1 MKLYQKYL
9 ALMLMLLF
17 VAIVY
22 FYIQNKQEF
31 VNRVDVVLVNLL
43 DKQIEEEKAKAFA
56 FAFSLSQNETLQT
69 AIQNNDGAKG
79 YQILKRYMNTL
90 ETFSGAEVHTQ
101 IISKDFVIFAR
112 SWDNRDAGLPIKEY
126 RPDLE
131 EMVRTLEPHLSFE
144 AARRLVLIASIPIVK
159 EGAFIGFVEVIQ
171 KFDAIENYFAN
182 YDVDLLVLLDAKYE
196 DQAVLLRESP
206 RIGDTIVANEGANI
220 HHISNLQKS
229 GVESLLT
236 QGILEGESHFYFS
249 KAILNSEGQN
259 IGSFIL
265 ILSKKKLKL
274 FSAFEEE
281 LDTFF
286 TYARKDLY
294 YSTISHDPSINLYH
308 DFTDKE
314 LLLLKRCVHREDR
327 VALEEKLRKRLKNY
341 TQDELISLL
350 LDVNTNRK
358 SRGEIK

>member
-9 ALMLMLLF
+9 ALMLLLLLI
-17 VAIVY
+17 AIVY
-22 FYIQNKQEF
+22 FYIQNKHEF
-31 VNRVDVVLVNLL
+31 VNRVDVVLINLL

-56 FAFSLSQNETLQT
+56 FAFALSQNETLQT
-69 AIQNNDGAKG
+69 AIQNSDGAKG
-79 YQILKRYMNTL
+79 YEILKRYMSTL
-90 ETFSGAEVHTQ
+90 ETFSGSKVRTQ

-171 KFDAIENYFAN
+171 KFDAIEDYFAN

-196 DQAVLLRESP
+196 AQAVLLDKNP

-220 HHISNLQKS
+220 HHIAYMQKT
-229 GVESLLT
+229 GVGDLLT
-236 QGILEGESHFYFS
+236 QGILEGENHFYFS

-265 ILSKKKLKL
+265 ILSKKKLSL

-294 YSTISHDPSINLYH
+294 YSIINRDPSINSYH

-314 LLLLKRCVHREDR
+314 LLLLKKCVHGEDR
-327 VALEEKLRKRLKNY
+327 VALEEKLRKQLENY

-350 LDVNTNRK
+350 LDVNSNKK

>member
-22 FYIQNKQEF
+22 FYIENKQEF
-31 VNRVDVVLVNLL
+31 VNRVDVVLINLL

-79 YQILKRYMNTL
+79 YSILKRYMNTL

-196 DQAVLLRESP
+196 GQAVLLDKSP

-220 HHISNLQKS
+220 HHISYLQKK
-229 GVESLLT
+229 GVGNLLT
-236 QGILEGESHFYFS
+236 QGILEGDSHFYFS

-294 YSTISHDPSINLYH
+294 YSIINRDPSINIYKG
-308 DFTDKE
+308 FTDKE
-314 LLLLKRCVHREDR
+314 LLLLKKCVHREDR
-327 VALEEKLRKRLKNY
+327 VALEEKLRKQLKNY

-350 LDVNTNRK
+350 LDANSNRK